1 MRHDFDSVSKRS
13 GGFESRTLSHTV
25 MIRTMIVDDVA
36 LAREAIRIRLQENK
50 DFEVVGEAA
59 TAPEALALIRK
70 LSPDLI
76 FLDIEM
82 PGLDAFQLLDDL
94 DPGRAPEVIFVT
106 AHDQYAVQAFN
117 SSALHFLLKPIND
130 SQFDEAIRR
139 AREEIGASKSEN
151 DAPDREIAGAA
162 EDKPRYWSRLV
173 IKDHDRFI
181 LLSTEEVHWIGSATN
196 YAEVHAGTRSYLL
209 RMPISD
215 LEARLDPWR
224 FARISRS
231 TIVNVQQVEE
241 IKALWHGDFEVFLK
255 DGTALRMS
263 RRYRERL
270 LSHG

>member
-1 MRHDFDSVSKRS
+1 
-13 GGFESRTLSHTV
+13 
-25 MIRTMIVDDVA
+25 MIRTLIVDDVE

-50 DFEVVGEAA
+50 DFEVVGEAG
-59 TAPEALALIRK
+59 TASEALSLIRK
-70 LSPDLI
+70 LDPDLM

-94 DPGRAPEVIFVT
+94 DPSRSPEVIFVT

-139 AREEIGASKSEN
+139 ARDEIGERQAE
-151 DAPDREIAGAA
+151 DVPAEREIVERAT
-162 EDKPRYWSRLV
+162 DKPTYWSRLV
-173 IKDHDRFI
+173 IKDRDRFI
-181 LLSTEEVHWIGSATN
+181 LLKTQEVHWIGSATN

-215 LEARLDPWR
+215 LESKLDR
-224 FARISRS
+224 SSFARISRS
-231 TIVNVQQVEE
+231 TIVNIDYVEE
-241 IKALWHGDFEVFLK
+241 IKALWHGDFEVILK
-255 DGTALRMS
+255 DGVVLRMS
-263 RRYRERL
+263 RRYRDRL

>member
-1 MRHDFDSVSKRS
+1 
-13 GGFESRTLSHTV
+13 
-25 MIRTMIVDDVA
+25 MIRTLIVDDVD

-70 LSPDLI
+70 LTPDLV
-76 FLDIEM
+76 FLDVEM
-82 PGLDAFQLLDDL
+82 PGVDAFQLLDDL

-130 SQFDEAIRR
+130 TQFDEAIRR
-139 AREEIGASKSEN
+139 ARDELAESKSEDN
-151 DAPDREIAGAA
+151 EEDQESAGPP
-162 EDKPRYWSRLV
+162 EEKPRYWSRLV

-181 LLSTEEVHWIGSATN
+181 LLKTEEVHWIGSATN
-196 YAEVHAGTRSYLL
+196 YAEFHAGTRSYLL

-215 LEARLDPWR
+215 LEAKLDPR
-224 FARISRS
+224 QFARISRS
-231 TIVNVQQVEE
+231 TIVSIQQVEE

>member
-1 MRHDFDSVSKRS
+1 
-13 GGFESRTLSHTV
+13 
-25 MIRTMIVDDVA
+25 MIRTLIVDDVE

-59 TAPEALALIRK
+59 TAPEALVLIRK
-70 LSPDLI
+70 LTPDLV
-76 FLDIEM
+76 FLDVEM
-82 PGLDAFQLLDDL
+82 PGIDAFQLLGDL
-94 DPGRAPEVIFVT
+94 DPGRTPEVIFVT

-139 AREEIGASKSEN
+139 ARDEIGESKSEN
-151 DAPDREIAGAA
+151 GDGDRENAGLVL
-162 EDKPRYWSRLV
+162 EKPRYWSRLV

-181 LLSTEEVHWIGSATN
+181 LLKTVEVHWIGSATN
-196 YAEVHAGTRSYLL
+196 YAEVHVGAHSYLL

-215 LEARLDPWR
+215 LEAKLDPKH

-231 TIVNVQQVEE
+231 TIVNIQQVEE
-241 IKALWHGDFEVFLK
+241 IKGLWHGDFEVFLK

>member
-1 MRHDFDSVSKRS
+1 
-13 GGFESRTLSHTV
+13 

-36 LAREAIRIRLQENK
+36 LAREAIRIRLRENK
-50 DFEVVGEAA
+50 DFEVVAEAA

-70 LSPDLI
+70 LEPDLI

-82 PGLDAFQLLDDL
+82 SGLDAFQLLNDL
-94 DPGRAPEVIFVT
+94 DPERAPEVIFVT
-106 AHDQYAVQAFN
+106 AHDQYAVEAFN

-130 SQFDEAIRR
+130 TQFDEAVRR
-139 AREEIGASKSEN
+139 ARAEIGEGRAETS
-151 DAPDREIAGAA
+151 APNPEIAGGRA
-162 EDKPRYWSRLV
+162 YWSRLV

-181 LLSTEEVHWIGSATN
+181 LLKTEEVHWIASATN
-196 YAEVHAGTRSYLL
+196 YAEVHAGTRTYLL

-215 LEARLDPWR
+215 LEERLDPWR

-231 TIVNVQQVEE
+231 TIVSIDQVEE

-255 DGTALRMS
+255 DGNVMRMS
-263 RRYRERL
+263 RRYRDRL

>member
-1 MRHDFDSVSKRS
+1 
-13 GGFESRTLSHTV
+13 
-25 MIRTMIVDDVA
+25 MIRTLIVDDVE
-36 LAREAIRIRLQENK
+36 LAREAIRIRLHENK

-59 TAPEALALIRK
+59 TAPQALALIRK
-70 LSPDLI
+70 LEPDLI
-76 FLDIEM
+76 FLDVEM
-82 PGLDAFQLLDDL
+82 PGLDGFQLLNDL

-130 SQFDEAIRR
+130 NQFDEAIRR
-139 AREEIGASKSEN
+139 ARDEIGERKAEN
-151 DAPDREIAGAA
+151 DAPDREIPGRV

-181 LLSTEEVHWIGSATN
+181 LLKTEEVHWIGSATN
-196 YAEVHAGTRSYLL
+196 YAEVHAGTRTYLL

-231 TIVNVQQVEE
+231 TIVSIEQVEE
-241 IKALWHGDFEVFLK
+241 IKPLWHGDFEVILK
-255 DGTALRMS
+255 DGTSLRMS
-263 RRYRERL
+263 RRYRDRL
-270 LSHG
+270 LSHA